1 MRIVRSTLIGT
12 AVAVALFGRN
22 GMVQADT
29 PASASGSAPA
39 NAATTA
45 PADAPGTGDAGAANL
60 EEIVVTGF
68 RASVEASLETKR
80 EATGV
85 EDVLTAEDV
94 GKFPDKNVAE
104 ALQRLPGIV
113 TQRDFGEG
121 ERINLRGTL
130 DTLTKTTLDGHS
142 LSTADWFIIDQQ
154 NATRSFNYLILPA
167 DLIGKAEV
175 LKTAEA
181 DVEEG
186 GIGGTI
192 NIETRKPLDLKPF
205 TAYLS
210 AEAAHTDL
218 ADKTTPFATG
228 LVSWK
233 DDEDRF
239 GFLLAGIYQEK
250 KIRRDGN
257 EILGYVPLSTL
268 TPNAPNGQ
276 LLIPTLIDA
285 ALFEQD
291 RIRKGGNFDMEIKP
305 TDQLDINFS
314 GLLSIFEANNTN
326 QSWIADVQR
335 AVGSGGTLTNCVVAG
350 GGCVAGTA
358 TSPTGGTTNFAYFY
372 DSFDRR
378 AKATS
383 HNLDL
388 NVKYTPTDTWTV
400 KGDFGY
406 TDATGNTSPQQ
417 FPEFGAPGAF
427 SYNLQHGVVIKPLP
441 NANGTTV
448 NFANPNDFAFDFA
461 NDDIFTNDDRETYGY
476 LDAED
481 KLDLGILKSIKFGAK
496 FTNHYRDAAGDFTT
510 YGGFS
515 APILA
520 QNIPTANWSQGLS
533 PSNFLSSFAP
543 AGALTQFWQV
553 NAAYAD
559 GVLGKQALISGRV
572 PYPIQGFSVNEK
584 TSGAYVMGNFSG
596 EHWRGNAGVRFA
608 HTIENT
614 TGAFSVPDAD
624 FPGAINNPFGPYVP
638 EASSVNYNDVLPSMN
653 FTYDVTQ
660 DFLVR
665 FAAAKVM
672 SRPDFID
679 MVPLVS
685 LNPGAL
691 SGTAGN
697 PNVNAYRA
705 WQEDLSFEYYPD
717 RDTAYTAALYYKDLK
732 SFIVDQSSTEIFP
745 VQNATIPS
753 AACTTVSPNN
763 FTCPFI
769 VDNKVNSNGGSLKGV
784 ELGVTRSIWGGFG
797 AQANFSYSDA
807 TLRDGNPFP
816 GNSRHTYNATLFY
829 ENRLLSARVSWT
841 QRSAFFMQFDRTSQ
855 LYEGALTSLDTAW
868 SLNVTDYMAV
878 TFEAQNLT
886 DAKVVQY
893 DNTLALP
900 RAIYDNGRVYFA
912 GVRLKF

>member
-1 MRIVRSTLIGT
+1 MGT
-12 AVAVALFGRN
+12 AVAMALFGRN
-22 GMVQADT
+22 GAVRAD
-29 PASASGSAPA
+29 
-39 NAATTA
+39 A
-45 PADAPGTGDAGAANL
+45 PADASDSTGPAQL
-60 EEIVVTGF
+60 EEVVVHGY
-68 RASVEASLETKR
+68 RAALEQSLETKR

-113 TQRDFGEG
+113 TERDFGEG

-130 DTLTKTTLDGHS
+130 DTLTKTTLNGHS
-142 LSTADWFIIDQQ
+142 LSTADWFILDQQ

-192 NIETRKPLDLKPF
+192 NIETRKPIDLQPF

-210 AEAAHTDL
+210 MEAAHTDL
-218 ADKTTPFATG
+218 ADKTTPFGTG
-228 LVSWK
+228 LISWK
-233 DDEDRF
+233 DPDNRF

-250 KIRRDGN
+250 EIRRDGN

-268 TPNAPNGQ
+268 TPGAPNGNA
-276 LLIPTLIDA
+276 LIPTLIDS
-285 ALFEQD
+285 ALFQQD
-291 RIRKGGNFDMEIKP
+291 RIRKGGNFDMEVRP
-305 TDQLDINFS
+305 TDQLDINFT

-326 QSWIADVQR
+326 QSYIADPQR
-335 AVGSGGTLTNCVVAG
+335 AVGSGGTLSNCVMNG
-350 GGCVAGTA
+350 GGCVAGTVV
-358 TSPTGGTTNFAYFY
+358 SPQGGTSNFAYFY
-372 DSFDRR
+372 DSFYRI

-383 HNLDL
+383 RNLDIT
-388 NVKYTPTDTWTV
+388 VKYTPTDTWTV
-400 KGDFGY
+400 KGDLGY
-406 TDATGNTSPQQ
+406 TDATGNTDPQY

-427 SYNLQHGVVIKPLP
+427 SYNFQHGIVVTPLP
-441 NANGTTV
+441 NSKGTVV
-448 NFANPNDFAFDFA
+448 NFANPNSFAFDFA

-481 KLDLGILKSIKFGAK
+481 KLDLGILKSVKFGAK
-496 FTNHYRDAAGDFTT
+496 FTNHERDAAGDFTT

-520 QNIPTANWSQGLS
+520 QNIPTANWSAGQT
-533 PSNFLSSFAP
+533 PSNFLNGIAVPGS
-543 AGALTQFWQV
+543 LTQAWIV
-553 NAAYAD
+553 NQFYAQE
-559 GVLGKQALISGRV
+559 VLSKQALISGRV

-584 TSGAYVMGNFSG
+584 TYGAYAMGNFG
-596 EHWRGNAGVRFA
+596 GDNWRGNAGVRFA
-608 HTIENT
+608 HTIEDT
-614 TGAFSVPDAD
+614 TGAFSVPDASY
-624 FPGAINNPFGPYVP
+624 PGAIANPFGPFVP
-638 EASSVNYNDVLPSMN
+638 QTSSVNYNDILPSMN
-653 FTYDVTQ
+653 VTYDVTKE
-660 DFLVR
+660 FLVR
-665 FAAAKVM
+665 FATAKVM

-697 PNVNAYRA
+697 PHVNPYRA

-717 RDTAYTAALYYKDLK
+717 RNTAYTVAFYYKDLK

-753 AACTTVSPNN
+753 AACTVTSPNN
-763 FTCPFI
+763 FMCPFV
-769 VDNKVNSNGGSLKGV
+769 VDNKVNSNGGTLKGV
-784 ELGVTRSIWGGFG
+784 ELSVTQPLWAGFG
-797 AQANFSYSDA
+797 LQANYSYSDA
-807 TLRDGNPFP
+807 TLRDGEPFP
-816 GNSRHTYNATLFY
+816 GNSRNTYNFTAFF
-829 ENRLLSARVSWT
+829 ENALLSARVSWT
-841 QRSAFFMQFDRTSQ
+841 QRSNFFVQFDRTSE
-855 LYEGALTSLDTAW
+855 LDEAALTSLDTAA
-868 SLNVTDYMAV
+868 SLNITNYLAV

-886 DAKVVQY
+886 DSKVVQY

-900 RAIYDNGRVYFA
+900 RAIYNNGRVYFA
-912 GVRLKF
+912 GVKLRF

>member
-39 NAATTA
+39 NAAATA
-45 PADAPGTGDAGAANL
+45 PAEAPGTGDAGAANL

-80 EATGV
+80 EAVGV

-388 NVKYTPTDTWTV
+388 NVKYTPTDTWSV

-427 SYNLQHGVVIKPLP
+427 SYNLQHGVVIKPLA

-510 YGGFS
+510 YSGFS

-543 AGALTQFWQV
+543 SGALTQFWQV

-584 TSGAYVMGNFSG
+584 TSGAYFMGNFSG
-596 EHWRGNAGVRFA
+596 DHWRGNAGVRFA